1 MRIQQVIFQQP
12 REATLE
18 ARDLDVDN
26 LRPAELVI
34 ASEASLISQG
44 TEGAAWQG
52 LTMPGGQDWTYPQQ
66 PGYANVGRIIAA
78 GDDVPFA
85 IGDRVF
91 SMAKHASHARIDL
104 TRELC
109 VAVPD
114 GVTPQQAVFARL
126 AVVSM
131 STLRTTSARMGD
143 KAAVVGL
150 GMVGNLAAQLCQ
162 IAGLFTTGID
172 VIPWRC
178 DMARTCGIETV
189 LLAPSEDDLTRD
201 HALVIEATGTEAG
214 ARTGIRLV
222 QKHGELSLVGSQWGK
237 GAQDMD
243 ALRFLGT
250 VFEQYIHIRS
260 GWEWQIPTVPTPFG
274 ASSLSHSASA
284 ILQWIA
290 AGRLKVDP
298 LLSHL
303 VAPDDCGFVYGEM
316 VANKDRYLGVVF
328 DWSGASKATA

>member
-1 MRIQQVIFQQP
+1 MKIKQVVFREP
-12 REATLE
+12 RMARLE
-18 ARDLDVDN
+18 SRDLDTDA
-26 LRPAELVI
+26 LGPSELVI
-34 ASEASLISQG
+34 KSEASLISQG

-66 PGYANVGRIIAA
+66 PGYANVGRVIAV
-78 GDDVPFA
+78 GGDVPFA
-85 IGDRVF
+85 VGDRVF

-109 VAVPD
+109 VPVPD
-114 GVTPQQAVFARL
+114 GIAAQEAVFARL

-143 KAAVVGL
+143 RAAVVGL

-162 IAGLFTTGID
+162 IAGLFTTGVD

-178 DMARTCGIETV
+178 DLARECGIETV
-189 LLAPSEDDLTRD
+189 LLSPGDDDLTRD
-201 HALVIEATGTEAG
+201 HALAIEATGSEAG
-214 ARTGIRLV
+214 AKTGIKLV

-250 VFEQYIHIRS
+250 IFEQYIHIRS
-260 GWEWQIPTVPTPFG
+260 GWEWQIPTVPTAFG
-274 ASSLSHSASA
+274 PSSLSHSASA
-284 ILQWIA
+284 ILEWIA
-290 AGRLKVDP
+290 DRRLKVGP

-303 VAPDDCGFVYGEM
+303 VAPDTCDSVYGEM

-328 DWSGASKATA
+328 DWTTVNTTA